1 MDFFKLG
8 LDKLGGNFAATWAV
22 NIVLLLVGFVLLV
35 KGADFFVDGAAG
47 IAKKLKVSTFIIGV
61 TIVAIG
67 TSAPELAVT
76 IVDATKRAIDPSSG
90 AGTVIIGNIIGS
102 NALNI
107 LLILGISALICKL
120 PSEKSTRMI
129 DMPFLIVVSVLFLV
143 FGVFVGGFSTDTV
156 NGALYLDAKMTWYC
170 GLILVLLYIGF
181 MVYNILLAKKQS
193 KISLEQATAVSMP
206 AEEELAAADTNL
218 KWYQKFTPWY
228 EKMKLKTWFLAI
240 ITVFGL
246 GMVVIGAQL
255 VVDSATVVAD
265 ELIGIPTEIV
275 ALTVVAFGTSLPE
288 LITSISA
295 AKKGDVGI
303 ATGNIIGSNIA
314 NILLIGGV
322 GALCTGKNGIPFTM
336 EGMVGG
342 IISVVAALLIF
353 GFTVGSKSKS
363 LGKTAGAV
371 MLTCFVLYYGFIFIN
386 QYVLHLYY
394 VPSGTAE
401 YITQTLFV

>member
-1 MDFFKLG
+1 MNFKVILENVG
-8 LDKLGGNFAATWAV
+8 ATWVV
-22 NIVLLLVGFVLLV
+22 NIILLLLGFVLLV

-47 IAKKLKVSTFIIGV
+47 IAKKLKISTFIIGV

-76 IVDATKRAIDPSSG
+76 IVDAVKPDGG
-90 AGTVIIGNIIGS
+90 AVVVGNIIGS

-129 DMPFLIVVSVLFLV
+129 DMPFLIFVSVLFLIL
-143 FGVFVGGFSTDTV
+143 GVFVGEFNFGHDG
-156 NGALYLDAKMTWYC
+156 GALFLNATMTWYC
-170 GLILVLLYIGF
+170 GLILLLLYIAF
-181 MVYNILLAKKQS
+181 MVYNILLARKQS
-193 KISLEQATAVSMP
+193 KAQLEQATAVSMP
-206 AEEELAAADTNL
+206 TETEIAVSSTDL
-218 KWYQKFTPWY
+218 KWYQRFSPWY
-228 EKMKLKTWFLAI
+228 EQMKARTWFLVI
-240 ITVFGL
+240 IAVFGL

-255 VVDSATVVAD
+255 VVDSATVVA
-265 ELIGIPTEIV
+265 ENLIGIPTEIV
-275 ALTVVAFGTSLPE
+275 AMTVVALGTSLPE
-288 LITSISA
+288 LITSVSA

-322 GALCTGKNGIPFTM
+322 GALCSGSRGIPFTM

-342 IISVVAALLIF
+342 IVSVVAALLIF
-353 GFTVGSKSKS
+353 GFTVGSSSKS

-371 MLTCFVLYYGFIFIN
+371 MLTCFVVYYGFIFLN
-386 QYVLHLYY
+386 QYLLHLYI
-394 VPSGTAE
+394 PSGTAE
-401 YITQTLFV
+401 FVTQSIFGV

>member
-1 MDFFKLG
+1 MNFKVI
-8 LDKLGGNFAATWAV
+8 LDNTGAMWVV
-22 NIVLLLVGFVLLV
+22 NIILLILGFILLV

-47 IAKKLKVSTFIIGV
+47 IAKKLKISTFIIGV

-76 IVDATKRAIDPSSG
+76 IVDAVKPDGG
-90 AGTVIIGNIIGS
+90 AVIVGNIIGS

-129 DMPFLIVVSVLFLV
+129 DMPFLIFVSALFLI
-143 FGVFVGGFSTDTV
+143 FGVFVGGFSTGAAE
-156 NGALYLDAKMTWYC
+156 NGAFYLDATMTWYC
-170 GLILVLLYIGF
+170 GLILLLLYVAF

-193 KISLEQATAVSMP
+193 KAQLEQATAVSMP
-206 AEEELAAADTNL
+206 AETEIAVSSADL
-218 KWYQKFTPWY
+218 KWYQRFEPWY
-228 EKMKLKTWFLAI
+228 EKMKLKTWFLVIIAI
-240 ITVFGL
+240 FGL

-255 VVDSATVVAD
+255 VVDSATVVA
-265 ELIGIPTEIV
+265 ENLIGIPTEIV
-275 ALTVVAFGTSLPE
+275 AMTVVAFGTSLPE
-288 LITSISA
+288 LITSVSA

-322 GALCTGKNGIPFTM
+322 GALCTGSRGIPFTM

-342 IISVVAALLIF
+342 AVSVIAALLIF
-353 GFTVGSKSKS
+353 AFTVGSKSKS

-371 MLTCFVLYYGFIFIN
+371 MLTCFVIYYGFIFLN
-386 QYVLHLYY
+386 QYLLHLY
-394 VPSGTAE
+394 VPSDTAE
-401 YITQTLFV
+401 FIARSVFSV